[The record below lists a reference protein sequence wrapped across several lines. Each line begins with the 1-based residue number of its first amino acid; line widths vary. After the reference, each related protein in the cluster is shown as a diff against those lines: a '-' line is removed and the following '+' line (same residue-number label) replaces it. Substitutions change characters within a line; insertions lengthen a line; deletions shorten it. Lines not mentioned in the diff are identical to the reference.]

1 VFTTT
6 AVVPKAE
13 VQPETVAVT
22 EYVPAI
28 TAVAGPR
35 VGSSKAEAKAEG
47 PVQEYVAPA
56 IVFDVKLIVLP
67 VQTGVLLPAVGA
79 VGVVFTTNVA
89 LAPAIL
95 VQPEAVFVTVTL
107 YVPAIA
113 AVAPVILGF

>member
-1 VFTTT
+1 LLVQTGVLLPAVGAVGVVFTTT

-47 PVQEYVAPA
+47 PVQA
-56 IVFDVKLIVLP
+56 
-67 VQTGVLLPAVGA
+67 
-79 VGVVFTTNVA
+79 
-89 LAPAIL
+89 
-95 VQPEAVFVTVTL
+95 
-107 YVPAIA
+107 
-113 AVAPVILGF
+113 